1 MMKKHLILSFLLCAT
16 GVARAQVSII
26 VNPDGTHS
34 VLHQNGNTG
43 VVVNP
48 DGSHSVLHQNGSTA
62 VLVNPNG
69 THSVV
74 PNTDTNPTVLVNP
87 NGTHSIIQRT
97 GSITTVT
104 SPEGTSAFIE
114 PVTADSTRRP
124 FWYWLLGKQRK

>member
-1 MMKKHLILSFLLCAT
+1 MKKRLVLGFLLCGA
-16 GVARAQVSII
+16 GVAQAQVSVI

-97 GSITTVT
+97 GSGATVT
-104 SPEGTSAFIE
+104 SGEDAPNSTE
-114 PVTADSTRRP
+114 PAAADSTRRP
-124 FWYWLLGKQRK
+124 FWHWLLGKHQP

>member
-1 MMKKHLILSFLLCAT
+1 MKKYLILGFLLCGA

-48 DGSHSVLHQNGSTA
+48 
-62 VLVNPNG
+62 NG
-69 THSVV
+69 THSVI

-97 GSITTVT
+97 GNTATVT
-104 SPEGTSAFIE
+104 GPKGTHTVTG
-114 PVTADSTRRP
+114 PVVADSTRRP
-124 FWYWLLGKQRK
+124 FWYWLVGKRQK